1 MKLSFKNQFIIACI
15 IIVLF
20 DTLNL
25 IFKNWIYTSVG
36 FCICGLL
43 WIIHPV
49 PPKKASS
56 LKNTKLAIRVA
67 GILLILIGILT
78 RLHF

>member
-15 IIVLF
+15 IIILF

-25 IFKNWIYTSVG
+25 IFKNWIFTSIG
-36 FCICGLL
+36 FFICGLL

-49 PPKKASS
+49 PQKKH
-56 LKNTKLAIRVA
+56 
-67 GILLILIGILT
+67 
-78 RLHF
+78 LH

>member
-20 DTLNL
+20 DALNL
-25 IFKNWIYTSVG
+25 IFKNWIFTSIG

-49 PPKKASS
+49 PPKKSSS
-56 LKNTKLAIRVA
+56 LKNIKLAIRLA
-67 GILLILIGILT
+67 GILLILMGIFT
-78 RLHF
+78 RAHF